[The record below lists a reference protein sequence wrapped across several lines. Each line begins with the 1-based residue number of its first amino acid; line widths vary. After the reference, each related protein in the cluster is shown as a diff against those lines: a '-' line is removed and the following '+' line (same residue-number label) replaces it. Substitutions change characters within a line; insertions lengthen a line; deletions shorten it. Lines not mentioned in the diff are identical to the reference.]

1 MSVRYAQRLERA
13 FSDGMHTAK
22 GPPHAASPRDI
33 LRLAPAPPSLPL
45 SPPYPPSGRPSARPP
60 PQPPPFV
67 VSDLY
72 LDTDSTIADPLL
84 ERLRMATAGT
94 YDIAGVLGR
103 GGMAVVFV
111 GEDMRL
117 RRTVAIKVMEP
128 HLGALPGMAERFL
141 EEARTLAHLQH
152 PNIITVHDVQ
162 QAKGLSFF
170 VMALIEGGGVDQL
183 CRRPEPFP
191 IDQARWIL
199 LQASSALAYAHSER
213 IIHRD
218 VKPANILVNIK
229 GDAVLTDFGIA
240 KVSDGGGLTKSGT
253 QIGTPVYMSPEQFSE
268 TPIGPASDQY
278 ALGVTAYEMLTGKPP
293 FTGDLYTIIAAHGV
307 KPPVPI
313 RQLRPDCPAYL
324 ANAVMRMLE
333 KKPEDRWPSLEDLRE
348 VFGANMPS
356 NGGDARKQLAT
367 IAREMH
373 RARREDVK
381 ALSAEAPQS
390 PVPTNANRPITK
402 ARTVN
407 HSVTVW
413 PPAATIYVGGTLDL
427 RASVTTDAGD
437 TLTDSVI
444 VWSSSHPEFVEV
456 DATGKLRGVAHGT
469 AVISATVDGVSA
481 ESTITSDLAP
491 VARLA
496 VSQRELTLL
505 VGDIVQPTV
514 SAIDVTGAT
523 RTDVSLAWISRG
535 PTVAHLDAPGSVRA
549 LNPGLAVIEVSF
561 GNVRQ
566 TIEITVVRR
575 PVTKLQIRPVK
586 PFVELGATLP
596 LVADAFDDRGD
607 AVKVTQLKWRS
618 SAPSIIHVDSAGKA
632 LAIGEGSA
640 RIMVEVDDI
649 SDAIE
654 LTAIES
660 PVASLTFAMATAV
673 LEIGDEESLQL
684 IVTDTTGGRRS
695 MDGVRIWSG
704 APDILALDSTRMVVT
719 ALSAGIATLQ
729 ASTVG
734 ADGSLGPSTAASVT
748 VYEPA
753 IARIVVER
761 TELDLESGAMVSL
774 SARAIDRR
782 GRPVKNADITWE
794 SVTPQVVS
802 VAGAG
807 LLCAVSAGSGA
818 VIARATNPGRGTIET
833 RITVH
838 VQAQVVTPPPVV
850 PVYVPPPAPDAATV
864 RIPSPTPAAAHEPQV
879 ARPAVNTPPPL
890 EAIAWNPAATPSAKP
905 APSGATVPVEKV
917 VVDQLRAAVTP
928 STAKTLVTPTPKAT
942 PRPQAVPKQKSAL
955 VDDGVADTTPKKRTA
970 VAGLAAAV
978 LVVAIGGWL
987 AMRDRAP
994 AQVGDAVVDT
1004 SGPKQTDSAHAAA
1017 DRANSDSGR
1026 RRDTSDAI
1034 VTSID
1039 SSGIKKTKLSEA
1051 NKPLDKPKPKTDST
1065 KARRRGELVDSVIRP
1080 PQRDTTSRVDSIKV
1094 KPVVPIEVKK
1104 VVVPR
1109 PPVDTTSTDVA
1120 ALALPSDAEM
1130 RTAAEN
1136 VVRGIRARQELAE
1149 FFSDGA
1155 DHKVALAS
1163 APSRR
1168 SESVGSGRSRA
1179 EFIIRLTKR
1188 DFSGTAIV
1196 RNATVTIDV
1205 VKRDGNTSST
1215 IVSVGPLRKQ

>member
-1 MSVRYAQRLERA
+1 M
-13 FSDGMHTAK
+13 
-22 GPPHAASPRDI
+22 
-33 LRLAPAPPSLPL
+33 
-45 SPPYPPSGRPSARPP
+45 
-60 PQPPPFV
+60 

-72 LDTDSTIADPLL
+72 LDTDSTVADPLL

-183 CRRPEPFP
+183 CRRDEPFP
-191 IDQARWIL
+191 IDEARWIL

-268 TPIGPASDQY
+268 IPIGPASDQY

-333 KKPEDRWPSLEDLRE
+333 KRPDDRWPSLDDLRE

-381 ALSAEAPQS
+381 ALTAEAPQS
-390 PVPTNANRPITK
+390 PVPTNSNRQITK

-437 TLTDSVI
+437 TLTDAVV

-456 DATGKLRGVAHGT
+456 DATGRLRGIAHGT
-469 AVISATVDGVSA
+469 SIIRATVDGVSA
-481 ESTITSDLAP
+481 EANITSDLAP

-505 VGDIVQPTV
+505 VGDIVRPTV

-535 PTVAHLDAPGSVRA
+535 PTVAHLDAPGIVRA

-586 PFVELGATLP
+586 LFVELGATLP

-640 RIMVEVDDI
+640 RITAEVDEI
-649 SDAIE
+649 TDAIE

-673 LEIGDEESLQL
+673 LEVGDEEVLQL

-704 APDILALDSTRMVVT
+704 APDILALDMTRMVVT
-719 ALSAGIATLQ
+719 ALSPGTATLQ
-729 ASTVG
+729 ASTVS

-748 VYEPA
+748 VQEPA
-753 IARIVVER
+753 IARLITDR
-761 TELDLESGAMVSL
+761 SELELESGAMVSL
-774 SARAIDRR
+774 TARAVDRR
-782 GRPVKNADITWE
+782 GRAVRNADITWE
-794 SVTPQVVS
+794 SSTPQIVS
-802 VAGAG
+802 VAGGG
-807 LLCAVSAGSGA
+807 LICAVSAGTGT
-818 VIARATNPGRGTIET
+818 VIARAINPGRGTVET
-833 RITVH
+833 RITVR
-838 VQAQVVTPPPVV
+838 VQAQVVTPTPVV
-850 PVYVPPPAPDAATV
+850 PVYIAPVAPDAATV
-864 RIPSPTPAAAHEPQV
+864 RISTSTPVATPEPPV
-879 ARPAVNTPPPL
+879 ERAPVSTPPPL
-890 EAIAWNPAATPSAKP
+890 AAIAWNPPQTPGAKP
-905 APSGATVPVEKV
+905 APSGATVPLDNAVI
-917 VVDQLRAAVTP
+917 DQLRAAVTP
-928 STAKTLVTPTPKAT
+928 STAKTLVTPTPAVAPRPLAATAQPRDAVGDIATSAT
-942 PRPQAVPKQKSAL
+942 PGTRGP
-955 VDDGVADTTPKKRTA
+955 VAA
-970 VAGLAAAV
+970 IAAAIIV
-978 LVVAIGGWL
+978 MTIGGWL

-994 AQVGDAVVDT
+994 EQNATPDAVTPTVVSGDSLSKSAPVDT
-1004 SGPKQTDSAHAAA
+1004 PAATIATDTAKTVTTPPIERTQSATRPTPAVAVKPIP
-1017 DRANSDSGR
+1017 
-1026 RRDTSDAI
+1026 TS
-1034 VTSID
+1034 T
-1039 SSGIKKTKLSEA
+1039 
-1051 NKPLDKPKPKTDST
+1051 PKPPAKKDV
-1065 KARRRGELVDSVIRP
+1065 VDA
-1080 PQRDTTSRVDSIKV
+1080 
-1094 KPVVPIEVKK
+1094 PVVITPKPGLNTSTEAVKTPSH
-1104 VVVPR
+1104 VGPVAVTAPTATPR
-1109 PPVDTTSTDVA
+1109 PPSVAPDADVKPTIDTPTDA
-1120 ALALPSDAEM
+1120 D
-1130 RTAAEN
+1130 
-1136 VVRGIRARQELAE
+1136 IRAEAERVVSRVRTGAGRPPELAG
-1149 FFSDGA
+1149 FFSDG
-1155 DHKVALAS
+1155 DDQKVTLAS
-1163 APSRR
+1163 SPVTVG
-1168 SESVGSGRSRA
+1168 ESAAQGRSRA
-1179 EFIIRLTKR
+1179 QFIIRLTKR
-1188 DFSGTAIV
+1188 DSFGVSIARI
-1196 RNATVTIDV
+1196 ATVTIDV

-1215 IVSVGPLRKQ
+1215 TVSVGSLRKP

>member
-1 MSVRYAQRLERA
+1 M
-13 FSDGMHTAK
+13 
-22 GPPHAASPRDI
+22 
-33 LRLAPAPPSLPL
+33 
-45 SPPYPPSGRPSARPP
+45 
-60 PQPPPFV
+60 

-72 LDTDSTIADPLL
+72 LDTDSTLADPLL

-183 CRRPEPFP
+183 CRRDEPLP

-199 LQASSALAYAHSER
+199 PQASSALAYAHSER

-268 TPIGPASDQY
+268 MPIGPASDQY

-333 KKPEDRWPSLEDLRE
+333 KRPDDRWPSLDDLRE

-367 IAREMH
+367 IARELH
-373 RARREDVK
+373 RERKEAVK
-381 ALSAEAPQS
+381 ALTAEAPQS
-390 PVPTNANRPITK
+390 PMPTNADRLPTRPRP
-402 ARTVN
+402 AN
-407 HSVTVW
+407 HSVAVW
-413 PPAATIYVGGTLDL
+413 PPGATIFVGGTLDL
-427 RASVTTDAGD
+427 RVSVTTDGGEDMKDA
-437 TLTDSVI
+437 VV
-444 VWSSSHPEFVEV
+444 VWSSSHPECVDV
-456 DATGKLRGVAHGT
+456 DANGRLRGIAHGT
-469 AVISATVDGVSA
+469 AVIRATVDGIAA
-481 ESTITSDLAP
+481 ESNITSDLAP

-505 VGDIVQPTV
+505 VGDIVQPSV

-535 PTVAHLDAPGSVRA
+535 PTVAHLDAPGTVRA

-575 PVTKLQIRPVK
+575 PITKLQIRPVK

-596 LVADAFDDRGD
+596 LIADAFDDRGV
-607 AVKVTQLKWRS
+607 AVKSVQLRWRS
-618 SAPSIIHVDSAGKA
+618 SAPSIVHVDSAGKA
-632 LAIGEGSA
+632 LAISEGSA
-640 RIMVEVDDI
+640 RIIAEVDEI

-673 LEIGDEESLQL
+673 LEIGDVESLQL

-695 MDGVRIWSG
+695 MDGIRIWSG

-719 ALSAGIATLQ
+719 ALSAGTATLQ
-729 ASTVG
+729 ASTIS
-734 ADGSLGPSTAASVT
+734 ADGSLGPSTAASVS
-748 VYEPA
+748 VQEPA
-753 IARIVVER
+753 VARIITDR
-761 TELDLESGAMVSL
+761 TELELESGAMVAL
-774 SARAIDRR
+774 TARAVDRR
-782 GRPVKNADITWE
+782 GRPVAHADITWE
-794 SVTPQVVS
+794 SATPQIVS

-807 LLCAVSAGSGA
+807 LICAVAAGTGA

-838 VQAQVVTPPPVV
+838 VQAQVVTPTPVV
-850 PVYVPPPAPDAATV
+850 PVYFAPPAPDDATV
-864 RIPSPTPAAAHEPQV
+864 RIQASTPVVAPEPPV
-879 ARPAVNTPPPL
+879 ARAAVNTPPPL
-890 EAIAWNPAATPSAKP
+890 AAIAWNPLQAPEAKP
-905 APSGATVPVEKV
+905 APSGATVPVDKG
-917 VVDQLRAAVTP
+917 VVDQLKGAVDAASARTLLTP
-928 STAKTLVTPTPKAT
+928 SPAAP
-942 PRPQAVPKQKSAL
+942 PRAH
-955 VDDGVADTTPKKRTA
+955 TTPAEKR
-970 VAGLAAAV
+970 
-978 LVVAIGGWL
+978 
-987 AMRDRAP
+987 
-994 AQVGDAVVDT
+994 DAVVDVAVVSP
-1004 SGPKQTDSAHAAA
+1004 SGKRRPIAGIAGAVLAVSIGAWLALRPSAPDTPSAPEASDIA
-1017 DRANSDSGR
+1017 TEQIARPDTIGASRAVAVPDVPPTVDASSSDTTR
-1026 RRDTSDAI
+1026 TA
-1034 VTSID
+1034 
-1039 SSGIKKTKLSEA
+1039 KA
-1051 NKPLDKPKPKTDST
+1051 PPLDRT
-1065 KARRRGELVDSVIRP
+1065 
-1080 PQRDTTSRVDSIKV
+1080 
-1094 KPVVPIEVKK
+1094 
-1104 VVVPR
+1104 
-1109 PPVDTTSTDVA
+1109 
-1120 ALALPSDAEM
+1120 
-1130 RTAAEN
+1130 RTAAKPPTTPASIPTPKPQRKQE
-1136 VVRGIRARQELAE
+1136 VVDEPVPIAPKPALNASTQAVQTPTRVGQVTVSGPTVAPRAQPVTPDADTKPAAGGAVDTPTDADIRVEAERVVSRVRTGAGRPPELAG
-1149 FFSDGA
+1149 FFSDG
-1155 DHKVALAS
+1155 DDQKVTMAS
-1163 APSRR
+1163 SPVTVG
-1168 SESVGSGRSRA
+1168 ESAAQGRSRA
-1179 EFIIRLTKR
+1179 QFIIRLTKR
-1188 DFSGTAIV
+1188 DSFGVSIARI
-1196 RNATVTIDV
+1196 ATVTIDV
-1205 VKRDGNTSST
+1205 VKRDGSTSST
-1215 IVSVGPLRKQ
+1215 TVSVGALRKP